1 MNTKTLLNKAGIV
14 KQYFTRGHT
23 TIGVAFV
30 LGNTLGVFFQ
40 LIPGIKEAFHG
51 DFLYFA
57 AVFIPTYMTIMIVF
71 GIWDM
76 KKGTYGGELLTGAI
90 YSPNWQIL
98 VWMMVEANWDS
109 LRALKFIE
117 PYVVDNLH
125 GIKIQH
131 RDILLQRIAELE
143 KNEQPQ
149 KDNVQNNHL

>member
-1 MNTKTLLNKAGIV
+1 MDTKTILNKTGIV

-30 LGNTLGVFFQ
+30 LGNTLGIFFQ
-40 LIPGIKEAFHG
+40 LIPGVKEAFHG
-51 DFLYFA
+51 NFLHFA
-57 AVFIPTYMTIMIVF
+57 SFFIPTYITIMIAF

-98 VWMMVEANWDS
+98 VWMMTEANWDN
-109 LRALKFIE
+109 LKALKFIE

-125 GIKIQH
+125 GIKIRH
-131 RDILLQRIAELE
+131 RDTLLKRIKELE
-143 KNEQPQ
+143 KCQQ
-149 KDNVQNNHL
+149 